1 MNILYG
7 DVFDEVVE
15 AMRAGGSV
23 SGKAKAGRRLNS
35 DYQAL
40 AIMES
45 WAEMRRK
52 IEITYSGSAVQ
63 LPSDLLGIDLVWDD
77 TYDIEYL
84 GRTRDGAEHDEQAYR
99 YYTYPVGSTLAVLND
114 VSVNQDGTTF
124 VSTGLE
130 TLADAGQSYDEE
142 YFYVDGEDQLYK
154 ITSRVADLFT
164 FTPAFRGIGNR
175 TSASMVVRPPT
186 TLMLDIVAPEG
197 STSPTGVID
206 VHYWKK
212 PNTLRDPM
220 DQILLPTSDALI
232 LRSLSRLPESK
243 PHRPVT
249 MSMAMDAM
257 KEAMGLNPSPPR
269 PRLARGLNGRPFTA
283 SDNLYATRS
292 SVRGHTS
299 RVLQNYQNQ

>member
-15 AMRAGGSV
+15 AMRADGSE

-45 WAEMRRK
+45 WAEMRK
-52 IEITYSGSAVQ
+52 NIEITYSGSAIQ
-63 LPSDLLGIDLVWDD
+63 LPSDLIGIDLIWDD
-77 TYDIEYL
+77 TYEIEYL

-99 YYTYPVGSTLAVLND
+99 YYTYPVGSALAVLDD
-114 VSVNQDGTTF
+114 VTVNQDGTTF
-124 VSTGLE
+124 LSTDLE
-130 TLADAGQSYDEE
+130 TLADAGQSYDDE

-164 FTPAFRGIGNR
+164 FTPAFRGLGNR
-175 TSASMVVRPPT
+175 SSASMVVRPPT

-197 STSPTGVID
+197 CTSPTGTID
-206 VHYWKK
+206 AHYWKK
-212 PNTLRDPM
+212 PDTLRDPM
-220 DQILLPTSDALI
+220 DQILLPTSDVLI

-249 MSMAMDAM
+249 MSMAMDAR
-257 KEAMGLNPSPPR
+257 KEAMALNSSPPR

-283 SDNLYATRS
+283 SDSLYSKRS
-292 SVRGHTS
+292 SVRGYTS
-299 RVLQNYQNQ
+299 TILQNYQNQ